1 MSDAQAL
8 EVFRS
13 SPVNQDM
20 IHHLVTVCL
29 QVLKCESTKC
39 VQRQL
44 PSPPNSPPIIKNR
57 PLPSLMTFITK
68 LVRYTNVYTGTLM
81 ATIVYLNR
89 LKTRLP
95 KDSQGL
101 PDTRHRIFLAC
112 LIISSK
118 YHNDSSPKNKHWT
131 RYTDGL
137 FKRDDVNLMERQL
150 LMLLDWDLRIET
162 DELTRVWKRFL
173 DPIKSDLRKQSK
185 MRKSSNKNMAS
196 CVSQEINSSPSSGS
210 NTLTATT
217 AMVSNQLPTL
227 LSVSNSNSY
236 QNKLQIPQPQNYT
249 HINSHSRSSS
259 NHTSSSIYS
268 SNSPSCM
275 VASPLNSN
283 NNNNISNA
291 APTIAKTP
299 SDFYLTPSYTRSSSV
314 LSMDSSYDSIHSRVS
329 SVSSISSASSTND
342 LSRNNYKHHNKHQ
355 QQQKSYQ
362 SKHDIYKISAYCES
376 SANILA
382 STSSSSTNTG
392 NYTVD
397 PIINSVA
404 LKEEQELHN
413 LIRQYCGNQ
422 A

>member
-8 EVFRS
+8 EIFRS
-13 SPVNQDM
+13 SSVNQDM

-185 MRKSSNKNMAS
+185 MRNSSNKNMTS
-196 CVSQEINSSPSSGS
+196 CASQEINSSSSS
-210 NTLTATT
+210 ACNTLTATT
-217 AMVSNQLPTL
+217 AMVPNQLPTL

-236 QNKLQIPQPQNYT
+236 QCNLQIAQPQNYT

-259 NHTSSSIYS
+259 SNTSSSIYT

-275 VASPLNSN
+275 VTSPLN
-283 NNNNISNA
+283 NNNNTISNA
-291 APTIAKTP
+291 APAIAKTP

-342 LSRNNYKHHNKHQ
+342 LSRNTYKHHNQ
-355 QQQKSYQ
+355 PQQQKSYQ
-362 SKHDIYKISAYCES
+362 PKHDIYKISAYGES

-382 STSSSSTNTG
+382 LTSSSTNTG
-392 NYTVD
+392 SYTVD